1 MADALRACEDE
12 LQLLLP
18 APAGALPGSSAHWAA
33 IFKAIG
39 DANPPTLISAEYCAT
54 VKSALV
60 ARLKAQQAVPAAGA
74 RRVAIGGTIGAALI
88 GAGIG
93 LYLGLWSR

>member
-18 APAGALPGSSAHWAA
+18 APSGTLPGSAAHWAA

-60 ARLKAQQAVPAAGA
+60 ARLKAQRAVPPASA
-74 RRVAIGGTIGAALI
+74 RQVALGGTVGAALV
-88 GAGIG
+88 GAAIG
-93 LYLGLWSR
+93 LYLGLRRI